1 MGGIYTYKRNTFLHP
16 FLHLS
21 TLGFNKP
28 GALRMAKDGPFHT
41 SLCRV
46 HLLGVVTG
54 NRKEGCRIKRLG
66 RAGLDKARG
75 GLPWAPPPRTPPSEV
90 PEPLHQGAALSVAL
104 GRHRCSICIYWS
116 SELQDNGTQVW
127 VKAVLRAET
136 AKAHACTLPRSRHS
150 EQTSVKGHFPQSWEN
165 WAGPGYWITLA
176 CDNSI
181 EIMWKTVLTIHAE
194 VFTGKKLRL
203 SGAH

>member
-1 MGGIYTYKRNTFLHP
+1 
-16 FLHLS
+16 
-21 TLGFNKP
+21 
-28 GALRMAKDGPFHT
+28 MANDGPFHT
-41 SLCRV
+41 GLCRV
-46 HLLGVVTG
+46 RLLGVVTG
-54 NRKEGCRIKRLG
+54 DRKEGCRIKRLG

-75 GLPWAPPPRTPPSEV
+75 GPPLDPQPALLQARSLSLCTRAQVCLRPWEGT
-90 PEPLHQGAALSVAL
+90 GAAYAPTGPQS
-104 GRHRCSICIYWS
+104 GRTT
-116 SELQDNGTQVW
+116 EPQVW

-136 AKAHACTLPRSRHS
+136 SKAHGCTLPRSHHS

-165 WAGPGYWITLA
+165 WAGLGYWINLA

-181 EIMWKTVLTIHAE
+181 EIIWKTVLTIHAE